1 MSLENKSHHHYGRH
15 ANRTDLTGE
24 YKYGDAGQLVLALL
38 FLILWILDSFILKF
52 STFLN
57 DYIEWYAMVIPGVII
72 LAGAG
77 YLARAGLKTVFSEIR
92 ETPRVITKGVFS
104 VVRHPIYLG
113 SILTYLGL
121 IVITLSLVSFII
133 WIIAIIFYYYISRHE
148 EKMLLSRF
156 GEEYEE
162 YMKKVPML
170 FPLKF

>member
-1 MSLENKSHHHYGRH
+1 MSLENKSHHHHGRH
-15 ANRTDLTGE
+15 ANRPDLTGE

-77 YLARAGLKTVFSEIR
+77 YLARAGLKSVFGEIR